1 MWIKE
6 GDLLEERKPTKKMT
20 DAFVLA
26 VAKTLELEN
35 TSLDFKNDILTF
47 AYSRLAKAKF
57 AGSRV

>member
-1 MWIKE
+1 M
-6 GDLLEERKPTKKMT
+6 LEERKPTKKMT